1 MKINSLNT
9 RLPSQL
15 WTSDRKMVCYN
26 RMRVQHVGPCQDIA
40 GGFPVWS
47 CGLGRGSTSMN
58 RSWNTFAWSPLGSI
72 ICLWPGEKG
81 RCSSD
86 DRNQA
91 WTASRCGI
99 LRGKT
104 PRRLLRDLVSVVC
117 IQLSWL
123 GWENHETVMTSWAA
137 HDREPYV
144 EEKNARRKE
153 IHCHEVSSRPNKW
166 ENAHPGSRN
175 NGASWKGL

>member
-1 MKINSLNT
+1 
-9 RLPSQL
+9 
-15 WTSDRKMVCYN
+15 
-26 RMRVQHVGPCQDIA
+26 MRVQHVGPCQEIA

-47 CGLGRGSTSMN
+47 CGLGWGSTSMN

-86 DRNQA
+86 A
-91 WTASRCGI
+91 WTASKCGI

-104 PRRLLRDLVSVVC
+104 PRLLLRDLVSVVC
-117 IQLSWL
+117 VQLSWL
-123 GWENHETVMTSWAA
+123 GWENHETIMTSWDA
-137 HDREPYV
+137 HDGALCRG
-144 EEKNARRKE
+144 KNARRKG

-166 ENAHPGSRN
+166 ENAHPGRRN
-175 NGASWKGL
+175 NGASGKGI